1 MSKKLLRPEQ
11 VKDWL
16 VRRYNNQHRAW
27 LEGGG
32 EWPLTVALGVP
43 SEADVAADLA
53 GVRAWVESW
62 GAWTGPGSLETQ
74 DKQWARLGSQTLP
87 AAVALA
93 GPEQVS
99 SWCGQE
105 RRWRRAKA
113 RYDALLARWEQ
124 LKGRPGLA
132 RHFDVL
138 ADYSDADFDR
148 LLAAL
153 GWFLAFPA
161 SGLYIRQLPIA
172 GVDTKW
178 VEKRTGLITELLSLL
193 RGAVGPTDF
202 YEATGLLR
210 LPHRIRLRVL
220 CPELR
225 REVGGLRD
233 FEAPVGDLVTLSL
246 RPRAVLVV
254 ENHESGVAL
263 PDFPGVVAF
272 VGLGNS
278 VSALSGLP
286 WLAGVPAV
294 YWGDIDTHGLAILS
308 RARRALPGLRS
319 VLMDDATL
327 QAFKDLAVQEPAQHV
342 EAELAE
348 LKEGERAV
356 FLGLRAGSWGTKLR
370 LEQERIPWAHAVQ
383 AVRDALAL

>member
-16 VRRYNNQHRAW
+16 VRRYNNQHRVW

-43 SEADVAADLA
+43 SEADVAADLS

-62 GAWTGPGSLETQ
+62 GAWTGPGELQKQ
-74 DKQWARLGSQTLP
+74 DRQWARLGSQTLP
-87 AAVALA
+87 AVIALS

-99 SWCGQE
+99 AWCGQE
-105 RRWRRAKA
+105 RRWKRAKA
-113 RYDALLARWEQ
+113 RNDAMLARWDQ

-132 RHFDVL
+132 RYFDVL
-138 ADYSDADFDR
+138 ADYSDIDFDR

-153 GWFLAFPA
+153 SWFLACPN
-161 SGLYIRQLPIA
+161 SGLYIRQLPVA

-178 VEKRTGLITELLSLL
+178 VEKRTGLITELLGLL
-193 RGAVGPTDF
+193 RGTIGSIDF
-202 YEATGLLR
+202 YEATGLRR
-210 LPHRIRLRVL
+210 LPHRIRMRVL

-233 FEAPVGDLVTLSL
+233 FEAPVGDLVPLSL

-263 PDFPGVVAF
+263 PDLPGVVAF

-278 VSALSGLP
+278 VSTLSGLP
-286 WLAGVPAV
+286 WLVGVPAV

-319 VLMDDATL
+319 VLMDDMTL
-327 QAFKDLAVQEPAQHV
+327 QMFKDLAVAEPAQHV

-348 LKEGERAV
+348 LTIEERSL

-383 AVRDALAL
+383 AVRVALGA